1 MFATVECEATVF
13 GLRKVRTELAS
24 EIPCVLAL
32 PGADHVLDFLP
43 VDRWALL
50 SHVPLHEVD
59 AQFRAAELPVP
70 KVVVTAPA
78 RKVGPVE
85 ADDELTTAFQ
95 PQQYVEAI
103 TELGADPSV
112 SLSFEDTPD
121 GVTAAKA
128 AGLQVIGV
136 AAVLAPE
143 ALDGADLVI
152 PSLLSVRVLGTHP
165 FIVMEVDAIPDV
177 GTGSARRR

>member
-13 GLRKVRTELAS
+13 GFRKRRPELAA

-43 VDRWALL
+43 DDRWALL
-50 SHVPLHEVD
+50 SHAPMSELSVH
-59 AQFRAAELPVP
+59 FKAAELPGP
-70 KVVVTAPA
+70 QVVVTAPIPA
-78 RKVGPVE
+78 DADPSVE
-85 ADDELTTAFQ
+85 PEFATHH
-95 PQQYVEAI
+95 YIEAVA
-103 TELGADPSV
+103 ELGADPSV
-112 SLSFEDTPD
+112 SLSFEDTRE
-121 GVTAAKA
+121 GVAAAKG

-136 AAVLAPE
+136 AALVPPE
-143 ALDGADLVI
+143 ELDEADLVI

-177 GTGSARRR
+177 GTGVARRR